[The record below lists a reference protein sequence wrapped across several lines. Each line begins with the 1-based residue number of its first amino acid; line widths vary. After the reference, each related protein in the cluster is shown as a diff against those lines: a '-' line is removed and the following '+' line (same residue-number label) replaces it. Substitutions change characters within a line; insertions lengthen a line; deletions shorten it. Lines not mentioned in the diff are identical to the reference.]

1 VADVLAMFDDAPPTF
16 SPQPSRDASLPGR
29 HAASPP
35 SRRPSSARRSEA
47 AVIDAFAIAC
57 DSAFALFDP
66 SDPAET
72 DHQLRDLGRN
82 ATRAVA
88 LLAGTSNRRRLTA
101 DVFAFA
107 RELAELRR
115 ARPALVPHL
124 DLALQDSE
132 QLLRTLMDH
141 R

>member
-35 SRRPSSARRSEA
+35 SRR
-47 AVIDAFAIAC
+47 
-57 DSAFALFDP
+57 
-66 SDPAET
+66 